1 MLAGKVSGH
10 LTTSPSRSPPTKS
23 PQRIELS
30 IYKTIGKNFH
40 EHEFSLNCHFIIFFK
55 QMTGG
60 CQTAQGSSTLI
71 DRSLT
76 VNFKFEEAWQES
88 KILGKQSG

>member
-1 MLAGKVSGH
+1 MNMNFL
-10 LTTSPSRSPPTKS
+10 LTVT
-23 PQRIELS
+23 LS
-30 IYKTIGKNFH
+30 FV
-40 EHEFSLNCHFIIFFK
+40 FK
-55 QMTGG
+55 KMTGG

-71 DRSLT
+71 DRFLN

>member
-1 MLAGKVSGH
+1 MNMNFLFTV
-10 LTTSPSRSPPTKS
+10 T
-23 PQRIELS
+23 LS
-30 IYKTIGKNFH
+30 FV
-40 EHEFSLNCHFIIFFK
+40 FK

-60 CQTAQGSSTLI
+60 CQTTQGSSTLI

>member
-1 MLAGKVSGH
+1 MNFL
-10 LTTSPSRSPPTKS
+10 LTVT
-23 PQRIELS
+23 LS
-30 IYKTIGKNFH
+30 FV
-40 EHEFSLNCHFIIFFK
+40 FK

-71 DRSLT
+71 DRFLN

>member
-1 MLAGKVSGH
+1 MNMNFL
-10 LTTSPSRSPPTKS
+10 LTVT
-23 PQRIELS
+23 LS
-30 IYKTIGKNFH
+30 FV
-40 EHEFSLNCHFIIFFK
+40 FK
-55 QMTGG
+55 QMTGR

-71 DRSLT
+71 DRFLN